1 MKVRIFIFV
10 VGALAMAGS
19 SRSAQPGGIVESEAL
34 YAPSHQ
40 RLAAIHT
47 AAQRDGWAPQVA
59 PLRQTAF
66 RAYDQDK
73 LQAAEAWFHVYRW
86 AELFGQA
93 ESEYVPVW
101 VRAVNEQRVGHAN
114 MTTPVPRRTH
124 RLGTSLT
131 PELQRWL
138 IGAGP
143 FSTEFFSLLSTV
155 DYLPRVFEI
164 LNELHQR
171 DPIRFKSH
179 ASLAL
184 ALALVYDVPPPPL
197 WPHGQVTATALP
209 RSLPKP
215 AEAFAW
221 WIKQEQ
227 LGRTY
232 HSLSRLGAGE
242 LKFVVDAAA
251 PWAELEWSL
260 QACHQHPLGGL
271 ANVYS
276 MIKYRHDRIAADAH
290 VWPGRSYTLPE
301 ILSTGGICSDQAYF
315 ATQAGKARG
324 VPTLLIFGAGNDGRH
339 AWFGYLDGNKQW
351 QLDAGRYAE
360 QRLVTGFAFD
370 PQTWRPF
377 TDHDLRFLSERFR
390 ELPSYRQSRIHTA
403 FAEQFLAE
411 DRAPAAALA
420 ARRAV
425 KFERR
430 NQAGWELLLQA
441 ARREGRDARTM
452 ENILRE
458 ATIAFQS
465 YPDLEAHYVNR
476 TAGSLRARGETSAA
490 EEEVRRIAL
499 KNKGARGDLSVQQ
512 ARDQMHR
519 VISTQPLPEQLRV
532 YNHILDTYGR
542 GAGIGFFDEVVIGF
556 AEHLVQLGRKDEA
569 AKAVE
574 RARQNLRVEPGSQ
587 LAREL
592 ERLADV
598 VRAAK

>member
-1 MKVRIFIFV
+1 VKVRILIFV
-10 VGALAMAGS
+10 VGSFAAAPLS
-19 SRSAQPGGIVESEAL
+19 LSAQPNGIAESEAL
-34 YAPSHQ
+34 HAPSLP
-40 RLAAIHT
+40 RLAVLHG
-47 AAQRDGWAPQVA
+47 AAQRDGWAPHVA

-66 RAYDQDK
+66 RAYDMEK

-86 AELFGQA
+86 AQLFGQA
-93 ESEYVPVW
+93 ESDYVSTW
-101 VRAVNEQRVGHAN
+101 VGAINEQRVGHAN
-114 MTTPVPRRTH
+114 MTTPVPRRNH
-124 RLGTSLT
+124 RLGMSLT
-131 PELQRWL
+131 PDLQRWL
-138 IGAGP
+138 ISNAS
-143 FSTEFFSLLSTV
+143 FSAEFFSLLAPV

-164 LNELHQR
+164 LAELHQR
-171 DPIRFKSH
+171 DPVRFKSH

-209 RSLPKP
+209 RHLPKP

-260 QACHQHPLGGL
+260 QACQQHSLGSL
-271 ANVYS
+271 AKVYS
-276 MIKYRHDRIAADAH
+276 MVKYRHDRIAADAH

-315 ATQAGKARG
+315 ATQVGKARG

-339 AWFGYLDGNKQW
+339 AWFGFLDGNKQW

-390 ELPSYRQSRIHTA
+390 ELPSYRQSRIHSA

-411 DRAPAAALA
+411 DRAPAAAQA

-430 NQAGWELLLQA
+430 NQRGWELLVQA
-441 ARREGRDARTM
+441 ARREGREARTI
-452 ENILRE
+452 EAIFRE
-458 ATIAFQS
+458 ATIAFQG

-476 TAGSLRARGETSAA
+476 TADSLRARGETSAA

-499 KNKGARGDLSVQQ
+499 KNRGARGDLSVQQ
-512 ARDQMHR
+512 ARDQMR
-519 VISTQPLPEQLRV
+519 RAISGQPLPEQLRV
-532 YNHILDTYGR
+532 YNQILDTYGR
-542 GAGIGFFDEVVIGF
+542 GAGIGFFDEVVVGF
-556 AEHLVQLGRKDEA
+556 TEHLMQLGRKAEA
-569 AKAVE
+569 AKAVD

-592 ERLADV
+592 EQLAGL
-598 VRAAK
+598 VRATK

>member
-1 MKVRIFIFV
+1 
-10 VGALAMAGS
+10 MAGQS
-19 SRSAQPGGIVESEAL
+19 LLAQPNAIGESEAL

-47 AAQRDGWAPQVA
+47 AAQRDGWAPHVA
-59 PLRQTAF
+59 SLRQTAV
-66 RAYDQDK
+66 RAYDQEK
-73 LQAAEAWFHVYRW
+73 LQSAEAWFHVYRW
-86 AELFGQA
+86 AQLFGQA
-93 ESEYVPVW
+93 ETDYVPAW
-101 VRAVNEQRVGHAN
+101 VSAVNEQRVGHAN
-114 MTTPVPRRTH
+114 MTMPVPRHNH

-138 IGAGP
+138 FGTAS
-143 FSTEFFSLLSTV
+143 FSGEFFSLLSTV

-164 LNELHQR
+164 LSELYQR

-209 RSLPKP
+209 RRLPKP

-260 QACHQHPLGGL
+260 QACHQHPLGSL

-324 VPTLLIFGAGNDGRH
+324 VPTILIFGAGNDGRH

-411 DRAPAAALA
+411 DRAPAAAQA
-420 ARRAV
+420 ARQAV

-441 ARREGRDARTM
+441 ARREGRDGRTI
-452 ENILRE
+452 ENLLRE
-458 ATIAFQS
+458 ATIAFQN

-476 TAGSLRARGETSAA
+476 TADSLRARGETSAA
-490 EEEVRRIAL
+490 DEEVRRIAL
-499 KNKGARGDLSVQQ
+499 KNKGARGDLSVLQ
-512 ARDQMHR
+512 ARDQMR
-519 VISTQPLPEQLRV
+519 RAISAQPLPEQLRI
-532 YNHILDTYGR
+532 YNHILDTSGR
-542 GAGIGFFDEVVIGF
+542 GAGIGFFDEVVVGF
-556 AEHLVQLGRKDEA
+556 TEHLVQLGRKAEA

-592 ERLADV
+592 ERLAGV